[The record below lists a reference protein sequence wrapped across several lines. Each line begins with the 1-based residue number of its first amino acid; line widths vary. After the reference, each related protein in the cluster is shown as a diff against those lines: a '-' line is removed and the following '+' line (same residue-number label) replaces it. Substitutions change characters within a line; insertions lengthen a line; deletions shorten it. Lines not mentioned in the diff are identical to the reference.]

1 MPQAV
6 TTAERR
12 AGDFGLACARE
23 RSEESAMRINLAWVL
38 AWALPLVA
46 QAGLNFEATSLD
58 VKPDPGA
65 AQLIVKFPFK
75 NTGDKKVT
83 LFGTE
88 TECGCTT
95 ATLDKKEYE
104 PGESGNITAIFT
116 VGERVG
122 PQVKQIRVR
131 ASDQTEPHVLTF
143 KTTIAQFARVQP
155 QFVYWANGEPAT
167 PKSMIF
173 ELADSNTP
181 IEKLTATSNNPA
193 IRPVVR
199 ELEKG
204 RKYEIAVTPGATEK
218 FLLATI
224 QLSAQ
229 TGNGKPPRV
238 MQAYATIKPG
248 P

>member
-1 MPQAV
+1 MADAGSVPHFCLA
-6 TTAERR
+6 R
-12 AGDFGLACARE
+12 AGE
-23 RSEESAMRINLAWVL
+23 RSEESGMRIPLACVL

-46 QAGLNFEATSLD
+46 QAGLNFESTSLD
-58 VKPDPGA
+58 VKADSSTA
-65 AQLIVKFPFK
+65 SLAVKFPFK

-83 LFGTE
+83 IFSAE
-88 TECGCTT
+88 SDCGCTT
-95 ATLDKKEYE
+95 AGLEKKEYE
-104 PGESGNITAIFT
+104 PGESGVITANFAI
-116 VGERVG
+116 GDRVG

-131 ASDQTEPHVLTF
+131 ASDQTEPHLLVF
-143 KTTIAQFARVQP
+143 KTNIPVFARVQP

-173 ELADSNTP
+173 ELGENSPP

-193 IRPVVR
+193 IRPEVR
-199 ELEKG
+199 EIEKG
-204 RKYEIAVTPGATEK
+204 HKYEIEVIPGATEK

-229 TGNGKPPRV
+229 LGNGKPPRV